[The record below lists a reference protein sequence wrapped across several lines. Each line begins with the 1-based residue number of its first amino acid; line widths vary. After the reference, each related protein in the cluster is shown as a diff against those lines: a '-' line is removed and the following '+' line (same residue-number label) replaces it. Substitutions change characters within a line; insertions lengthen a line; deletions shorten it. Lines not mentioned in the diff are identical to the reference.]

1 MRKAPKARKRDA
13 VKKKL
18 FDMLLGLVLL
28 SGLAGCSPALLS
40 EAKDTADKIED
51 ICAAVAAAPSLPELA
66 DARKICGLATPL
78 VDAVQE
84 PPTVS
89 ASAAASG
96 VSAPEPEQ

>member
-18 FDMLLGLVLL
+18 FDTLLGLVLI

-40 EAKDTADKIED
+40 EAKDTTDKIED
-51 ICAAVAAAPSLPELA
+51 LCAAVAAAPALPELA
-66 DARKICGLATPL
+66 KARQLCGLAKPV

-84 PPTVS
+84 PPAVS
-89 ASAAASG
+89 ASAAGS